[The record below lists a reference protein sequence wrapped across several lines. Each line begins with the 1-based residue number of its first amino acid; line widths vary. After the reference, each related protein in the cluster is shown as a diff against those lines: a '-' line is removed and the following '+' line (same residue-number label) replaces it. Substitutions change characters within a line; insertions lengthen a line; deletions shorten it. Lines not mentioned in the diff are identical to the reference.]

1 MYTTST
7 GLKLYTIVEENGW
20 QFALKLLELQKHPSQ
35 IWNWQ
40 PSQQSF
46 EYTMAKVRMNNGK

>member
-7 GLKLYTIVEENGW
+7 GLKLYMMVEENGW

-35 IWNWQ
+35 IWNWA
-40 PSQQSF
+40 PSLQAF
-46 EYTMAKVRMNNGK
+46 EFTMAKRIK

>member
-1 MYTTST
+1 MIATST
-7 GLKLYTIVEENGW
+7 GVMLYRVVEENGW

-40 PSQQSF
+40 PSQQAF
-46 EYTMAKVRMNNGK
+46 EFTMAKRINEHE

>member
-7 GLKLYTIVEENGW
+7 GLKLYTMVGELGW

-40 PSQQSF
+40 PSQQAF
-46 EYTMAKVRMNNGK
+46 EYTMAKVRINNGK